1 MESRRGNQPKKSTNM
16 PENEIKTYGS
26 NIGINR
32 SSKISGLNRYTGKS
46 STRQVYASDSY
57 GELPYV
63 EQNEIQVSNIQNH
76 KSSLNLN
83 FNIRSPLR
91 NNGNKENSNFNT
103 NNNERMDMTSQV
115 NFSRDNYNSQIQNY
129 DTRHERLFQS
139 SKTIFL
145 GESAQETEYNTKNM
159 NKNRSPIYRGK
170 EKDK

>member
-1 MESRRGNQPKKSTNM
+1 M

-26 NIGINR
+26 NIGING

-46 STRQVYASDSY
+46 STRQVYPSDSY
-57 GELPYV
+57 DEFPYI
-63 EQNEIQVSNIQNH
+63 EQNEIQVSNIPNH

-83 FNIRSPLR
+83 FNISSPLR

-129 DTRHERLFQS
+129 DTHHERLFQS

-159 NKNRSPIYRGK
+159 NKNISPIYRGK